1 VKGWWRVLGVA
12 GVLASIAPGCGGQ
25 SSGGGTDTNTNW
37 LKQCV
42 ADADCGGLSC
52 LCNVCTAPCESDAV
66 CTARGAA
73 ALCSVEQSAC
83 SQGARICVADTTTG
97 AAGSEATDEGRSGDA
112 TASAEEELGICGHPA
127 SDYFGDFRCEETGVV
142 CLPPSESFVDR
153 CGCGCTSVDAY
164 PRTCRSQCPFDFDCG
179 EVRIDRQDGFAT
191 VEQTWTALCPILA
204 VLEGSCGDGKVF
216 LFYSNG
222 YTGQVRYYD
231 AARQRTLG
239 IGAFTDDL
247 DRNCGGQRYWPEP
260 VLCDM
265 PTVTRVICGSIDV
278 GYVFPDLPWADGRP
292 GDLP

>member
-42 ADADCGGLSC
+42 ADADCGALSC

-66 CTARGAA
+66 CTAGGAA

-97 AAGSEATDEGRSGDA
+97 AAGSGTLTPQQAADEVELSTCGRPLHDYYTVAFVTCAG
-112 TASAEEELGICGHPA
+112 GI
-127 SDYFGDFRCEETGVV
+127 VN
-142 CLPPSESFVDR
+142 CLPPSEPFIDG

-164 PRTCRSQCPFDFDCG
+164 PRRCRSACSLGEGCTDTNELNAFLSFASTEQIWTEMCPLLG
-179 EVRIDRQDGFAT
+179 
-191 VEQTWTALCPILA
+191 LA
-204 VLEGSCGDGKVF
+204 EGRCDDGKVF

-222 YTGQVRYYD
+222 YTGQVSYFD
-231 AARQRTLG
+231 ATRERFLG
-239 IGAFTDDL
+239 LGTFTDVL
-247 DRNCGGQRYWPEP
+247 DMTCGGQSYWPEP
-260 VLCDM
+260 ILCDT
-265 PTVTRVICGSIDV
+265 PTVVRSICGGFDV
-278 GYVFPDLPWADGRP
+278 DQVFPDLPWADGRP